1 MATINQIKKQIETA
15 NKRLE
20 ENNERVTMYANRIEK
35 GLAKVA
41 KYTGKQV
48 TVDNYES
55 ALNLK
60 GLNTKDWD
68 LYFSLSSAIYS
79 KAENEHNVL
88 REQRNIKHLTE
99 TLQSIED
106 EQRKKEEINKP
117 LENALR
123 VAMND
128 FRVVWFD
135 KMIDW
140 YGKHYDAM
148 RKALKPAKSRRERAK
163 VCENHFDT
171 MHRWYEYK
179 KVRKYLEVV
188 IGLANETIYDDANKY
203 EKPEYMENAKKEL
216 AISWEKGIE
225 KFAIKCRK
233 FGVDEKNI
241 TVSFPTLTEKGFEV
255 MLQDNRGRII
265 DARII
270 WAAEYSEY
278 VCPHT
283 RYIVTERKIR

>member
-20 ENNERVTMYANRIEK
+20 KNNERVTMYANRIEK
-35 GLAKVA
+35 GLANVA
-41 KYTGKQV
+41 KHTGKQV

-60 GLNTKDWD
+60 GGNTKDWD
-68 LYFSLSSAIYS
+68 LYFSLSSAIES

-99 TLQSIED
+99 TLQSIET
-106 EQRKKEEINKP
+106 EQRKKDEINKP

-128 FRVVWFD
+128 FRVVWFN
-135 KMIDW
+135 KMIEW

-148 RKALKPAKSRRERAK
+148 RKALEPAKAIRERAK
-163 VCENHFDT
+163 VCKNHFDT
-171 MHRWYEYK
+171 NHHWCEYRI
-179 KVRKYLEVV
+179 VRRYLEG
-188 IGLANETIYDDANKY
+188 IIKSANETIYDDSNKY
-203 EKPEYMENAKKEL
+203 DKPEYMERVKKEL

-225 KFAIKCRK
+225 KFASKCRK
-233 FGVDEKNI
+233 FGVDEKKI

-255 MLQDNRGRII
+255 MLQDGKGRII

-283 RYIVTERKIR
+283 RYIVTERKIK

>member
-20 ENNERVTMYANRIEK
+20 ENNERVVMYANRIEK

-48 TVDNYES
+48 TVDSYES

-60 GLNTKDWD
+60 DGNTKDWD
-68 LYFSLSSAIYS
+68 LYFSLSSAIEL
-79 KAENEHNVL
+79 KVEKEQNVL
-88 REQRNIKHLTE
+88 REQHNIKHLTE
-99 TLQSIED
+99 TLQSIEK
-106 EQRKKEEINKP
+106 ETKKAEMNNKP

-135 KMIDW
+135 RMIDW

-148 RKALKPAKSRRERAK
+148 RKAFEPAKVRRERAK
-163 VCENHFDT
+163 ICRNHFNIK
-171 MHRWYEYK
+171 HSFSEYK
-179 KVRKYLEVV
+179 KVRKYLDIV
-188 IGLANETIYDDANKY
+188 IKSANEIIYDSANRY
-203 EKPEYMENAKKEL
+203 EKPEYMEIVKNKL

-225 KFAIKCRK
+225 KLASKCRK
-233 FGVDEKNI
+233 FGLDKKNI
-241 TVSFPTLTEKGFEV
+241 AVSCPTLTGKGFEV
-255 MLQDNRGRII
+255 MLQDGRGRII

-270 WAAEYSEY
+270 WAAEYSVY

-283 RYIVTERKIR
+283 RYIITERKIK

>member
-15 NKRLE
+15 NKRLD
-20 ENNERVTMYANRIEK
+20 ENNERVVMYANRIGK
-35 GLAKVA
+35 GLAKIA

-60 GLNTKDWD
+60 DGNTKDWD
-68 LYFSLSSAIYS
+68 LYFSLSSAIEL
-79 KAENEHNVL
+79 KAEKEHNVL

-99 TLQSIED
+99 TLQSIEK
-106 EQRKKEEINKP
+106 ETKKAEMNDKP

-123 VAMND
+123 FAMND
-128 FRVVWFD
+128 FRVVWFER
-135 KMIDW
+135 MIDW
-140 YGKHYDAM
+140 YGKRYDAM
-148 RKALKPAKSRRERAK
+148 RKAFESAKVRRERAK
-163 VCENHFDT
+163 ICRNHFNT
-171 MHRWYEYK
+171 KHYFSEYK
-179 KVRKYLEVV
+179 KVRKYLDIV
-188 IGLANETIYDDANKY
+188 IKSANEIIYDDANRY
-203 EKPEYMENAKKEL
+203 EKPDYMEIVKNKL

-225 KFAIKCRK
+225 KLASKCRK

-241 TVSFPTLTEKGFEV
+241 AISCPTLTEKGFKI
-255 MLQDNRGRII
+255 MLQDGRERII
-265 DARII
+265 YARII

-283 RYIVTERKIR
+283 RYIITERKIK

>member
-20 ENNERVTMYANRIEK
+20 ENNERVVMYANRIEK

-48 TVDNYES
+48 TVDSYES

-60 GLNTKDWD
+60 DGNTKDWD
-68 LYFSLSSAIYS
+68 LYFSLSSAIEL
-79 KAENEHNVL
+79 KAEKEHNVL

-99 TLQSIED
+99 TLQSIE
-106 EQRKKEEINKP
+106 KETMKAEMNNKP

-135 KMIDW
+135 RMIDW

-148 RKALKPAKSRRERAK
+148 RKAFEPAKVRRERAK
-163 VCENHFDT
+163 ICRNHFNIK
-171 MHRWYEYK
+171 HSFSEYK
-179 KVRKYLEVV
+179 KVRKYLDIV
-188 IGLANETIYDDANKY
+188 IKSANEIIYDDANRY
-203 EKPEYMENAKKEL
+203 EKPDYMEIVKNKL

-225 KFAIKCRK
+225 KLASKCRK
-233 FGVDEKNI
+233 FGLDKKNI
-241 TVSFPTLTEKGFEV
+241 AVSRPTLTEKGFEV
-255 MLQDNRGRII
+255 MLQDGRGRII

-283 RYIVTERKIR
+283 RYIITERKIK

>member
-20 ENNERVTMYANRIEK
+20 ENKERVVMYAGRIGK

-60 GLNTKDWD
+60 GNTKDWD
-68 LYFSLSSAIYS
+68 LYYSLSSAIEL
-79 KAENEHNVL
+79 KAEKEHNVL

-99 TLQSIED
+99 TLQSMEKEI
-106 EQRKKEEINKP
+106 KKAEMNNKP

-128 FRVVWFD
+128 FRVVWFER
-135 KMIDW
+135 MIDW

-148 RKALKPAKSRRERAK
+148 RKAFESAKVRRERAK
-163 VCENHFDT
+163 ICRNYFNT
-171 MHRWYEYK
+171 KYFLFEYK
-179 KVRKYLEVV
+179 KVRKYLDIV
-188 IGLANETIYDDANKY
+188 IKSANEIIYDDANRY
-203 EKPEYMENAKKEL
+203 EKPEYMEIVKNKL
-216 AISWEKGIE
+216 AISWEKGVE
-225 KFAIKCRK
+225 KLASKCRK

-241 TVSFPTLTEKGFEV
+241 AISCPTLKERGFEV
-255 MLQDNRGRII
+255 MLQDGRERII
-265 DARII
+265 YARII
-270 WAAEYSEY
+270 WAAEYSEF

-283 RYIVTERKIR
+283 RYIITERKNK

>member
-20 ENNERVTMYANRIEK
+20 ENNERVVMYANRIEK

-60 GLNTKDWD
+60 AENTKDWD
-68 LYFSLSSAIYS
+68 LYFSLSSAIEL
-79 KAENEHNVL
+79 KAEKEHNVL

-99 TLQSIED
+99 TLQSIEK
-106 EQRKKEEINKP
+106 ETKKAEINEP

-135 KMIDW
+135 RMIDW

-148 RKALKPAKSRRERAK
+148 RKAFESAKVRRERAK
-163 VCENHFDT
+163 ICRNHFNT
-171 MHRWYEYK
+171 KHYFSEYK
-179 KVRKYLEVV
+179 KVRKYLDIV
-188 IGLANETIYDDANKY
+188 IKSANEIIYDDANRY
-203 EKPEYMENAKKEL
+203 EKPDYMEIVKNKF

-225 KFAIKCRK
+225 KLASKCRK
-233 FGVDEKNI
+233 FGLDKKNI
-241 TVSFPTLTEKGFEV
+241 AVSRPTLTEKGFEV
-255 MLQDNRGRII
+255 MLQDGRGRII

-283 RYIVTERKIR
+283 RYIITERKIK

>member
-1 MATINQIKKQIETA
+1 M
-15 NKRLE
+15 
-20 ENNERVTMYANRIEK
+20 
-35 GLAKVA
+35 
-41 KYTGKQV
+41 
-48 TVDNYES
+48 
-55 ALNLK
+55 
-60 GLNTKDWD
+60 
-68 LYFSLSSAIYS
+68 
-79 KAENEHNVL
+79 
-88 REQRNIKHLTE
+88 
-99 TLQSIED
+99 
-106 EQRKKEEINKP
+106 
-117 LENALR
+117 ENALR

-128 FRVVWFD
+128 FRVVWFE

-148 RKALKPAKSRRERAK
+148 RKALEPAKSRRERAK
-163 VCENHFDT
+163 VCKNHFDT

-188 IGLANETIYDDANKY
+188 TGLANEIIYDDANKY

-225 KFAIKCRK
+225 KFAIKCCQ

-265 DARII
+265 DACII

>member
-20 ENNERVTMYANRIEK
+20 KNNERVTMYANRIEK
-35 GLAKVA
+35 GLAKVE

-60 GLNTKDWD
+60 GGNSKDWD
-68 LYFSLSSAIYS
+68 LYFSLSSAIDS

-99 TLQSIED
+99 ELQSIEN
-106 EQRKKEEINKP
+106 EQKKKDEINKP

-123 VAMND
+123 IAMED
-128 FRVVWFD
+128 FRIVWF
-135 KMIDW
+135 KRMVDW

-148 RKALKPAKSRRERAK
+148 RKALEPAKVLRKRAK
-163 VCENHFDT
+163 ICEEHFDT
-171 MHRWYEYK
+171 NHHWYEYK
-179 KVRKYLEVV
+179 KVRKYLDDV
-188 IGLANETIYDDANKY
+188 IKSAKETIYDDANRFD
-203 EKPEYMENAKKEL
+203 KPDYMEMIKKEL
-216 AISWEKGIE
+216 ANSWEKGIE
-225 KFAIKCRK
+225 KFATKCRK
-233 FGVDEKNI
+233 FGVDEKKI
-241 TVSFPTLTEKGFEV
+241 TVSCPKLTEKGFEV
-255 MLQDNRGRII
+255 MLRDCRNRVI

-270 WAAEYSEY
+270 WAAEFSEY

-283 RYIVTERKIR
+283 RYIVTERQIK

>member
-15 NKRLE
+15 NKRLK
-20 ENNERVTMYANRIEK
+20 ENNERIVMYANRIEK

-60 GLNTKDWD
+60 DGNTKDWD
-68 LYFSLSSAIYS
+68 LYFSLCSATEL
-79 KAENEHNVL
+79 KAENEHNVV

-99 TLQSIED
+99 TLQSIEN
-106 EQRKKEEINKP
+106 EQRKKAEINKS

-135 KMIDW
+135 RMIDW

-148 RKALKPAKSRRERAK
+148 RKAFEPATVRRERAK
-163 VCENHFDT
+163 ICINHFVIK
-171 MHRWYEYK
+171 HSFSEYK

-188 IGLANETIYDDANKY
+188 IKSANEIIYDNANRY
-203 EKPEYMENAKKEL
+203 EKPEYMEIIKNKL
-216 AISWEKGIE
+216 AISWKKGIE
-225 KFAIKCRK
+225 KLASKCRK

-241 TVSFPTLTEKGFEV
+241 AVSCPTLTEKGFEV
-255 MLQDNRGRII
+255 MLQDGRGRII

-283 RYIVTERKIR
+283 RYIITERKIK

>member
-20 ENNERVTMYANRIEK
+20 KNNDRVTMYASRIEK

-48 TVDNYES
+48 TADDYEN
-55 ALNLK
+55 ALDLK
-60 GLNTKDWD
+60 GGNAKDWE
-68 LYFSLSSAIYS
+68 LYFSLNAAIDS

-88 REQRNIKHLTE
+88 KEQRNIQLLTAQ
-99 TLQSIED
+99 LQRMED
-106 EQRKKEEINKP
+106 EQRKQDARNKP

-123 VAMND
+123 VAMAD
-128 FRVVWFD
+128 FRVVWFNR
-135 KMIDW
+135 MVDW

-148 RKALKPAKSRRERAK
+148 RKALEPAKVRRERAK
-163 VCENHFDT
+163 VCRYHFET
-171 MHRWYEYK
+171 MHHWSEYRN
-179 KVRKYLEVV
+179 VRNYLNVV
-188 IGLANETIYDDANKY
+188 IKAANETIYDDANKY
-203 EKPEYMENAKKEL
+203 DKPEYMEIAKKEL
-216 AISWEKGIE
+216 AISWENGIV
-225 KFAIKCRK
+225 KFASKCRN
-233 FGVDEKNI
+233 FGVDEKRI
-241 TVSFPTLTEKGFEV
+241 SVRFPTLIEKGFEAL
-255 MLQDNRGRII
+255 LQDGTNRVI

-283 RYIVTERKIR
+283 RYIITERHEK

>member
-20 ENNERVTMYANRIEK
+20 ENKERVVMYAGRIGK

-55 ALNLK
+55 ALNLN
-60 GLNTKDWD
+60 GNTKDWD
-68 LYFSLSSAIYS
+68 LYYSLRSAIEL
-79 KAENEHNVL
+79 KAEKEHNVL

-99 TLQSIED
+99 TLQSIEK
-106 EQRKKEEINKP
+106 EIKKAEMNNKP

-128 FRVVWFD
+128 FRVVWFER
-135 KMIDW
+135 MIDW

-148 RKALKPAKSRRERAK
+148 RKAFESAKVRRERAQNCRNYFNTK
-163 VCENHFDT
+163 YFLF
-171 MHRWYEYK
+171 EYK
-179 KVRKYLEVV
+179 KVRKYLDIV
-188 IGLANETIYDDANKY
+188 IKSANEIIYDDANRY
-203 EKPEYMENAKKEL
+203 EKPEYMEIVKNKL
-216 AISWEKGIE
+216 AISWEKGVE
-225 KFAIKCRK
+225 KLASKCRK

-241 TVSFPTLTEKGFEV
+241 AISCPTLKEKGFEV
-255 MLQDNRGRII
+255 MLQDGRERVIY
-265 DARII
+265 ARII
-270 WAAEYSEY
+270 WAAEYSDF

-283 RYIVTERKIR
+283 RYIITERKNK